1 MSNDAAVGFW
11 SYAREDNTL
20 DGGSILQLSR
30 LIMEEYNLLSGEPL
44 NLFVDRNDIAWGEEW
59 RARINSSL
67 AEATF
72 FIPIITPRYFTRPEC
87 RRELLEFAAKAEI
100 LGAKE
105 LLLPILYV
113 ETSGLSGEN
122 PDEAIALVARA
133 QYVDWRKNRLLESR
147 SGEYRTAVN
156 SLAHRLLAIAR
167 HVAEVQLKR
176 DLSSDPEG
184 DVTDGVA
191 DIVTRIEAL
200 LPDWLDAVMTSKTIN
215 AQILAIWGDYLDQ
228 IKKLRKRK
236 AQPSAVLSAQIRMA
250 RQMLPVAEQAE
261 KDAQIYVARSV
272 ELDPLISA
280 LSRLV
285 AEHPDSFSLV
295 APVREAVDEAI
306 EAIREDDRADFQK
319 SVQRR
324 MQDMG
329 HIGRVFKQTNAAFAA
344 RFQRGNEGNSIV
356 RRWDTELIDH
366 DSRKSEQYSSGA
378 ASEPETM
385 DTDKV

>member
-1 MSNDAAVGFW
+1 
-11 SYAREDNTL
+11 
-20 DGGSILQLSR
+20 
-30 LIMEEYNLLSGEPL
+30 MEEYNLLSGEPL

-105 LLLPILYV
+105 LLFPILYV

-215 AQILAIWGDYLDQ
+215 AQILAIWGDYLE
-228 IKKLRKRK
+228 
-236 AQPSAVLSAQIRMA
+236 S
-250 RQMLPVAEQAE
+250 
-261 KDAQIYVARSV
+261 RS
-272 ELDPLISA
+272 
-280 LSRLV
+280 
-285 AEHPDSFSLV
+285 
-295 APVREAVDEAI
+295 
-306 EAIREDDRADFQK
+306 K
-319 SVQRR
+319 
-324 MQDMG
+324 
-329 HIGRVFKQTNAAFAA
+329 N
-344 RFQRGNEGNSIV
+344 
-356 RRWDTELIDH
+356 
-366 DSRKSEQYSSGA
+366 
-378 ASEPETM
+378 
-385 DTDKV
+385 